1 MANADL
7 VPTTLQGIAQP
18 AFAAAAD
25 GRLLAGNDA
34 GLALLSVDRGGDL
47 DTAWRACLGAEGA
60 VCWREGIA
68 AAAPF
73 GDGLRALKALGRW
86 VYRAAPA
93 LAGGLWLVTL
103 ARETLDDGLDGQ
115 LIRMSLHA
123 AVRAGRMGLWEW
135 SPQTDDSLWSP
146 ELYDVYRLPRGS
158 GVEPGS
164 RFLRMLH
171 PDDVAKVDAAVAAAG
186 AKGGIDPFVF
196 RLYTGDGELRW
207 FMTSAQAAPDAGK
220 PFSRLVGVN
229 IDVTD
234 TVQAEERLEAARLE
248 RARQQQIM
256 QAVMEH
262 APVGIAVALRGEE
275 ALAYVSRFGTDM
287 IGATPALGLRW
298 EAWQLCHP
306 DSKAAAR
313 REDLPLARACEGQV
327 VSNEEWLLRTA
338 DGMLVPISCSAG
350 PIHDEAGHVV
360 GGTLV
365 WYDVTPFKE
374 AQRQRELLLAA
385 VSHELRTPL
394 SAIHGWAE
402 VLRRSP
408 GAELRERGL
417 SAITRNVQTQARL
430 VDDLLDAARIAAGK
444 LALTLAP
451 ECLVRIA
458 RSAVDSVMPAAEA
471 AQVTLQMDVAD
482 ADLPVMADELR
493 LRQALCNL
501 LANAVKFS
509 RPGGL
514 VEVRLG
520 VDGDWAQIE
529 VADHGIGMAA
539 EQLDRV
545 FEQFWQGGGA
555 GARQDGLGLG
565 LSIARHI
572 LRGHGGRLQAHSPGV
587 GLGSTFSL
595 RLPLN
600 RP

>member
-1 MANADL
+1 MNELHAA
-7 VPTTLQGIAQP
+7 LQGIGQP

-25 GRLLAGNDA
+25 GRLQAGNDE
-34 GLALLSVDRGGDL
+34 GLALLSVDRAGADL
-47 DTAWRACLGAEGA
+47 DAAWQACLGGDGGA
-60 VCWREGIA
+60 RWRQGIA
-68 AAAPF
+68 AAAAF
-73 GDGLRALKALGRW
+73 GDGVRALKSLGRW
-86 VYRAAPA
+86 VYRAAPV

-103 ARETLDDGLDGQ
+103 ARESLDDGLDGQ

-158 GVEPGS
+158 GIEPGA
-164 RFLRMLH
+164 RFLQMLH

-196 RLYTGDGELRW
+196 RLYCGDGELRW
-207 FMTSAQAAPDAGK
+207 FMTCAQAAHDPGK

-229 IDVTD
+229 VDVTD

-275 ALAYVSRFGTDM
+275 RLAYVSRFGSDM
-287 IGATPALGLRW
+287 IGATPEQGRRW
-298 EAWQLCHP
+298 EAWQLCPP
-306 DSKAAAR
+306 DGRAELR
-313 REDLPLARACEGQV
+313 REDLPLARACEGEI
-327 VSNEEWLLRTA
+327 VSNEEWLLRLP
-338 DGMLVPISCSAG
+338 DGALVPVSCSAG
-350 PIHDEAGHVV
+350 PIHDERGRVV
-360 GGTLV
+360 GGTVV
-365 WYDVTPFKE
+365 WYEVTAFKE

-402 VLRRSP
+402 VLRRSDDP
-408 GAELRERGL
+408 GLRERGL
-417 SAITRNVQTQARL
+417 NAIARNVQTQARL

-444 LALTLAP
+444 LSLTLAP

-471 AQVTLQMDVAD
+471 AQVTLQVDVAD

-501 LANAVKFS
+501 LTNAVKFS

-514 VEVRLG
+514 VELKLG
-520 VDGDWAQIE
+520 GDGDVAQIE
-529 VADHGIGMAA
+529 VADHGIGMAP
-539 EQLDRV
+539 EQLERV
-545 FEQFWQGGGA
+545 FEQFWQSGGA

-572 LRGHGGRLQAHSPGV
+572 VAGHGGSLLAYSPGV
-587 GLGSTFSL
+587 GLGSTFTL
-595 RLPLN
+595 RLP
-600 RP
+600 RV